1 MISIRWNDDKWYKGE
16 IDSREGTVLHVKY
29 PDSPVIS
36 YNLKTHK
43 EGRDWK
49 MCARDTYKG
58 VAPRKFAQNEALVQ
72 AYMDHCSGYPS
83 TARACVIDAEGA
95 NSTRALMG
103 AGFKGPNITVANW
116 DAGIAAHIHART
128 GADVV
133 HGSFGMALARGAFH
147 KNRYSVVYAD
157 FCGML
162 LGAQRAALAYLFDTK
177 LLLPRS
183 VLAVTICTRLHER
196 TDKDHAAARD
206 AHSYV
211 KKLAKRNGYK
221 VERATRPT
229 QSHYTEK
236 GKQTMAH
243 LVFRFSSI
251 ATK

>member
-1 MISIRWNDDKWYKGE
+1 MISIRWDDETWYEGE
-16 IDSREGTVLHVKY
+16 IESRMGAVLQVKY
-29 PDSPVIS
+29 PNYPIVP

-58 VAPRKFAQNEALVQ
+58 VAPRKIAQNEALVQ
-72 AYMDHCSGYPS
+72 AYMEHCSGYPS

-95 NSTRALMG
+95 NSTRALMD

-133 HGSFGMALARGAFH
+133 HGSFSMALARGAFR

-162 LGAQRAALAYLFDTK
+162 MGAQRAALGYLFDAK
-177 LLLPRS
+177 LLLPHS

-211 KKLAKRNGYK
+211 KKLAKRNGYN
-221 VERATRPT
+221 VERATHPT

-243 LVFRFSSI
+243 LVFRLSS
-251 ATK
+251 TTPK

>member
-1 MISIRWNDDKWYKGE
+1 MISIRWDDNKWYEGE
-16 IDSREGTVLHVKY
+16 IESRKGSVLQVKY
-29 PDSPVIS
+29 SDGPID

-49 MCARDTYKG
+49 MCTRDTYKG
-58 VAPRKFAQNEALVQ
+58 VAPRKFAQNEALVH
-72 AYMDHCSGYPS
+72 AYMDHCEAYPS
-83 TARACVIDAEGA
+83 TARACVIDAEDA
-95 NSTRALMG
+95 NSTRALIA
-103 AGFKGPNITVANW
+103 AGFRGSNITVANW
-116 DAGIAAHIHART
+116 DAGIAARIHALT

-133 HGSFGMALARGAFH
+133 HGSFGMALARGAFR
-147 KNRYSVVYAD
+147 KDRYSVVYAD

-162 LGAQRAALAYLFDTK
+162 MGAQRAALSYLFDAK
-177 LLLPRS
+177 LLRPCS
-183 VLAVTICTRLHER
+183 VLAVTICTRMHDR

-206 AHSYV
+206 AHSYI

-221 VERATRPT
+221 VVHSTRPT

-251 ATK
+251 ITK